1 MRRTTQTVLMLGPW
15 WVWWPHW
22 RSAPCTWSVATGQL
36 PPSVSLQNSSAGRD
50 ASDQPAGPPAAAGIH
65 AFTVRVTGR
74 GGPQAARRF
83 TLAI

>member
-1 MRRTTQTVLMLGPW
+1 
-15 WVWWPHW
+15 
-22 RSAPCTWSVATGQL
+22 
-36 PPSVSLQNSSAGRD
+36 VSLQNSSAGRD